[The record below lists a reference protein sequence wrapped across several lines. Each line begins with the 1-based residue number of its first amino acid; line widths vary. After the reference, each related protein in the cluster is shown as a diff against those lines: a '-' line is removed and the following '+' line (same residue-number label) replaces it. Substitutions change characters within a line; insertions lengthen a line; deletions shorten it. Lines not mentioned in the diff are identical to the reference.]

1 MASAVFHKESG
12 TARLLRNLIL
22 KVILVSDLVSQF
34 QTEIVVN
41 LTVSVLV
48 RWLNSIPGYETVI
61 G

>member
-12 TARLLRNLIL
+12 TARLLGNLIL

-34 QTEIVVN
+34 QAEIVVN
-41 LTVSVLV
+41 LTVRVLV